1 MMEPAFLNMLDAART
16 LAGIPFHI
24 NSGYRCVKHNAD
36 KQVGGS
42 PTSSH
47 LIGVAVDLRCELS
60 SERFIILYALLDAG
74 FKRIGIGGSFIHVD
88 LDLMKPQN
96 VIWKYQGG

>member
-16 LAGIPFHI
+16 LGGIPFNV
-24 NSGYRCVKHNAD
+24 NSGYRCVKHNAELPNS
-36 KQVGGS
+36 S

-47 LIGVAVDLRCELS
+47 PIGVAGDIECELS

-96 VIWKYQGG
+96 LIWTY

>member
-1 MMEPAFLNMLDAART
+1 MEPAFLNMIDGART
-16 LAGIPFHI
+16 IAAIPFI
-24 NSGYRCVKHNAD
+24 VNSGYRCVKHNAELP
-36 KQVGGS
+36 KSS

-96 VIWKYQGG
+96 LIWVY